1 MTSRTD
7 AILNPAFALLADWQV
22 TQTLNA
28 QTKQVD
34 GDSPILAISNA
45 LWFSGHDAHAAIPPA
60 GGPWGKIIDDSVHHA
75 DAVRRQFLLDCLYLF
90 EAKGAE
96 TVGWGDN
103 PAYPI
108 GIEASL
114 DGLISYGYI
123 NSDLKTYIM
132 SQRYVTVPVWDPLF
146 TDEEVGTVRKAANFY
161 G

>member
-1 MTSRTD
+1 
-7 AILNPAFALLADWQV
+7 
-22 TQTLNA
+22 
-28 QTKQVD
+28 
-34 GDSPILAISNA
+34 
-45 LWFSGHDAHAAIPPA
+45 
-60 GGPWGKIIDDSVHHA
+60 VHHA
-75 DAVRRQFLLDCLYLF
+75 DAARRQFLLDCLYLF